1 MSKKAN
7 VVKLKSATISESKED
22 RLRLESGREIVA
34 RSDRE
39 EDLIQIVEPKGEI
52 TLKIRMTDAGPIIT
66 AEGAHLS
73 IKATETVTLDA
84 KKIRIHAEEEAV
96 LKSGGGLQL
105 DSADKTDIRSD
116 GDIRVEGKM
125 IHLN

>member
-7 VVKLKSATISESKED
+7 VVKLKSAKVSEGRED
-22 RLRLESGREIVA
+22 RLQLESGREIVA

-39 EDLIQIVEPKGEI
+39 EDLIQIVEPKGEV
-52 TLKIRMTDAGPIIT
+52 TLTVRMTDAGPVIT
-66 AEGAHLS
+66 VEGAHLS

-84 KKIRIHAEEEAV
+84 KKIRIHAKEEAV
-96 LKSGGGLQL
+96 LKSEGRLQL
-105 DSADKTDIRSD
+105 DSAEKMDIRSD
-116 GDIRVEGKM
+116 DDVRVEGKI

>member
-1 MSKKAN
+1 MGKKAN
-7 VVKLKSATISESKED
+7 VVKLKSATISEGRED

-34 RSDRE
+34 RPDRD
-39 EDLIQIVEPKGEI
+39 EDLIEIVEPKGEV

-84 KKIRIHAEEEAV
+84 KKIRIHAKEEAV
-96 LKSGGGLQL
+96 LKSEGRLQL
-105 DSADKTDIRSD
+105 DSDEKTDIRSD
-116 GDIRVEGKM
+116 GDIRVEGKI

>member
-7 VVKLKSATISESKED
+7 VVKLKPATISEGGED

-52 TLKIRMTDAGPIIT
+52 TLTVRMTDAGPIIT

-73 IKATETVTLDA
+73 IKATESVTLDA

-96 LKSGGGLQL
+96 LQSEGRLQL

>member
-7 VVKLKSATISESKED
+7 VVKLKSATISKGRED
-22 RLRLESGREIVA
+22 RLQLESGREIVA

-39 EDLIQIVEPKGEI
+39 EDLIQIVEPKGEV
-52 TLKIRMTDAGPIIT
+52 TLTVRMTDAGPVIT
-66 AEGAHLS
+66 VEGAHLS

-84 KKIRIHAEEEAV
+84 KKIRIHATEEAV
-96 LKSGGGLQL
+96 LKSEGRLQL
-105 DSADKTDIRSD
+105 DSTEKMDIRSD
-116 GDIRVEGKM
+116 DDIRVEGKI